1 MADEG
6 DALCHTGRRAEGIG
20 GGVFD
25 VVEESVDG
33 AGGDMQTGIRRGV
46 IDKDGAIGFGDPAIA
61 EDDIGNIPDPFGTL
75 GCDEI
80 AAGFCKDAGGIFEIG
95 KEEVEDIAQACCGVA
110 DAMREVEPA
119 FRSLQWGGALS
130 VFQFAD
136 GVVKAAV
143 DDGFRAGDSD
153 FHGVA
158 EGPADA
164 SSRAGVDE
172 SILGPGVESVFPV
185 HKFGVEDH
193 VALLC
198 GGGSQIR
205 EAFPFAQIPGADDA
219 ALGDRAGLVGLGS
232 RGIAAFGAEQAVNPT
247 VLMAHEAHVV
257 NIGIRV
263 VGFRDDARL
272 VVETEAVN
280 TRGGLRDAEEALA
293 IPSLDTRA
301 EGDAAIPFDGTG
313 IHDRIDAKP
322 LHEKGIPL
330 FIEVIAPF
338 ERHMRGSQNRIGI
351 PFINSVITIRIDG
364 VRLCQEGSLSLAEKS
379 DPLGEGE
386 GIHTKWKEMEMRI
399 EAEGFPPVES
409 AIKRAFQ

>member
-1 MADEG
+1 
-6 DALCHTGRRAEGIG
+6 
-20 GGVFD
+20 
-25 VVEESVDG
+25 
-33 AGGDMQTGIRRGV
+33 MQPGIRRGV

-61 EDDIGNIPDPFGTL
+61 EDDIGNIPDSLGTL

-95 KEEVEDIAQACCGVA
+95 KEEVEDIAQSGSGVA
-110 DAMREVEPA
+110 HSVCEVEPA
-119 FRSLQWGGALS
+119 FRSLQRSGALS

-136 GVVKAAV
+136 GVVNAAV
-143 DDGFRAGDSD
+143 DDGFRAGDAD

-164 SSRAGVDE
+164 SSGTGVDE

-185 HKFGVEDH
+185 HKFRMEDD

-205 EAFPFAQIPGADDA
+205 EAFPFAQILGANDA
-219 ALGDRAGLVGLGS
+219 ALGHRAGLVGLGS
-232 RGIAAFGAEQAVNPT
+232 RGVTAFGAEQAVNPAI
-247 VLMAHEAHVV
+247 LMADEAHVV

-263 VGFRDDARL
+263 VGFGDDARL

-280 TRGGLRDAEEALA
+280 ARGGLRDAEEALA
-293 IPSLDTRA
+293 IPPLDARA
-301 EGDAAIPFDGTG
+301 EGDTAIPFDGTG
-313 IHDRIDAKP
+313 IHHGIDAKP
-322 LHEKGIPL
+322 LHEKGIPF
-330 FIEVIAPF
+330 FIKVIAPF
-338 ERHMRGSQNRIGI
+338 ERHMSGSQNRIGI

-364 VRLCQEGSLSLAEKS
+364 VRLCQEGSLPLAEKS

-386 GIHTKWKEMEMRI
+386 GIHTKWKR
-399 EAEGFPPVES
+399 VL
-409 AIKRAFQ
+409 KRRDSRPSSPQSCGLFNSLGDKAHV